1 MWSLIKEV
9 AELTKEPSVHQQT
22 EKGHNVFAKD
32 EASVEIVSF
41 QITDLS
47 SDGLE
52 TFIKEFARLVTHRCW
67 SKALIFIESLK
78 TVDKLDSECK
88 SLLKVLEYK
97 LHATQGKP
105 YDIVPDLFLELIES
119 ERSTLIVKDI
129 VEAAYLHFLNKISS
143 ERALKRYK
151 SSKVAKSLSKETYF
165 EKLAQLEELNEQIS
179 KGTVGIREQDLCSY
193 VRCALR
199 LGEYELSLDLAKEL
213 VLEHPNQNSTVLN
226 LLCSAYKV
234 HNLIGTKHFWMIN
247 QSLIDLLIETIES
260 VKALSSKIDDGRVF
274 QAAAVL
280 LATTWFEDVDLTE
293 LCDEHIEEAEKVIP
307 DIRTRL
313 QTNIPVNTKPS
324 NKLRAQNPE
333 DINENDFPQLSM
345 TYLKGGINKR
355 QVKRWLDK
363 GGNVTASKPQIKQ
376 FIEIFLSAIAF
387 DPTDLRDKQKLS
399 DNLEKYL
406 VEYEKITQEINPQ
419 ALYQLCLSLNQMGL
433 NYQVTKIIE
442 PLLPQ
447 KPWASPIID
456 AYSEALL
463 GSEQFEK
470 LDSFLANMDSEQD
483 SYRLAAVRIS
493 REFLLLEFENA
504 NTLIQKS
511 LARYPRSSYFWT
523 LLIQNSIKVGLPES
537 DIEKNIHEIPTSL
550 FDDYSYEKLQLVQS
564 ISVVDVAFAE
574 SILLEWFIDDPA
586 GIATHL
592 TNIHFGTLSKS
603 DKRIERS
610 YPSDRCF
617 AAATYR
623 KGKKQ
628 FTKLLVEGCETNEYL
643 LDVDSPLGEMLLEMD
658 AGDSNQLGMDTVT
671 LIEKLSPIVGAFRI
685 SLDIRSAINAGND
698 CFYQMTFNEQ
708 EGIDGLL
715 KQIDVFSEQKQLIEP
730 HIDGQLIPL
739 LMRINR
745 SFKYDIV
752 KGAFIYLSDKESNK
766 FLDLFS
772 EGEPIVDKL
781 VLDALSLVYFSYTG
795 LASAL
800 IESDIEVYVSG
811 ETKNIVLTW
820 LEQMGREDY
829 LSVGKVDGNYFKKTA
844 EDIAKDQNVK
854 SLRELIEYCEELTPI
869 SFNVPE
875 PLLRIKDILDISH
888 YSSVK
893 LSVSHGIPIFCLDTT
908 FCNYYRTL
916 ELPIANVYQLVLR
929 VKKGAIGI
937 EERLARCNV
946 FSHLRVPIS
955 HTDVI
960 NLCRSN
966 ETGQFL
972 AAKILKMNSNS
983 YHSPE
988 IALQVLTEC
997 CIKST
1002 CTAYLG
1008 TFESLDL
1015 SEWKFTENIVYA
1027 CCSSAMQCLE
1037 GKYSENKF
1045 AQLIVEITFRLR
1057 GLNDVTKLVMEL
1069 FRRFA
1074 SGHFLD
1080 IQAIDEEIKRLGLL
1094 RQNQQ
1099 GK

>member
-1 MWSLIKEV
+1 MIKER
-9 AELTKEPSVHQQT
+9 SVNQKT
-22 EKGHNVFAKD
+22 EIGHNIIAED
-32 EASVEIVSF
+32 GSSVEIVNLH
-41 QITDLS
+41 ITSLS

-52 TFIKEFARLVTHRCW
+52 TFIKEFSRLVTHRCW
-67 SKALIFIESLK
+67 SKALNFIESLK
-78 TVDKLDSECK
+78 TVEKLDSECK
-88 SLLKVLEYK
+88 DLLKVLEFN
-97 LHATQGKP
+97 LHAAQGNSF
-105 YDIVPDLFLELIES
+105 DIIPELFLELIES
-119 ERSTLIVKDI
+119 ERSTPLVKDI
-129 VEAAYLHFLNKISS
+129 VEASYLHFLSKTSS
-143 ERALKRYK
+143 ERAIKRYK
-151 SSKVAKSLSKETYF
+151 SSKVATNLSRETYF
-165 EKLAQLEELNEQIS
+165 EKLAPIEELNEQIS
-179 KGTVGIREQDLCSY
+179 KGTVGIREQTLCSY

-199 LGEYELSLDLAKEL
+199 LGELELALDLAKEL

-226 LLCSAYKV
+226 LLCSAYNV
-234 HNLIGTKHFWMIN
+234 HNLIGTKHFWMID
-247 QSLIDLLIETIES
+247 QSRMDLLVETIES
-260 VKALSSKIDDGRVF
+260 VKALSSKINDGRVF

-280 LATTWFEDVDLTE
+280 LATTWFQNVDLTE
-293 LCDEHIEEAEKVIP
+293 LCDKHIEEAEKAIP

-324 NKLRAQNPE
+324 NKLRAQSIQ
-333 DINENDFPQLSM
+333 DINEDDFVQLS
-345 TYLKGGINKR
+345 TAYFKGGINKR

-363 GGNVTASKPQIKQ
+363 GGNVSASKPQIKQ
-376 FIEIFLSAIAF
+376 FIEIVLSAIAF
-387 DPTDLRDKQKLS
+387 EPTDLRDKQTLS

-406 VEYEKITQEINPQ
+406 VEYKEITQEIHPL

-463 GSEQFEK
+463 NSEQFEK

-483 SYRLAAVRIS
+483 SYRIAAVRIS
-493 REFLLLEFENA
+493 REFLLFKFENA
-504 NTLIQKS
+504 NVLIQKS

-537 DIEKNIHEIPTSL
+537 DIEKTIHEIPTSL
-550 FDDYSYEKLQLVQS
+550 FYSYSYEKLQLVQS
-564 ISVVDVAFAE
+564 ISMIDVAFAE

-592 TNIHFGTLSKS
+592 TNIHFGTLDKS

-610 YPSDRCF
+610 YPSDRCI
-617 AAATYR
+617 AAVTYR
-623 KGKKQ
+623 KGKNQ

-643 LDVDSPLGEMLLEMD
+643 LDVESPLGEMLLEMD
-658 AGDSNQLGMDTVT
+658 TGESNELDVETVI
-671 LIEKLSPIVGAFRI
+671 LIEKLPPIVGAFRI
-685 SLDIRSAINAGND
+685 SLDIRSTINAGND
-698 CFYQMTFNEQ
+698 CFYQLTFNEQ
-708 EGIDGLL
+708 EGIDGIL

-730 HIDGQLIPL
+730 HIDGRLIPL

-745 SFKYDIV
+745 SFKSDIV

-766 FLDLFS
+766 YLDLFS
-772 EGEPIVDKL
+772 EGEAIDDKL

-800 IESDIEVYVSG
+800 KESNIKVYVSG
-811 ETKNIVLTW
+811 ETKGIVLAW

-829 LSVGKVDGNYFKKTA
+829 LSIGKVDGNYFKTTS
-844 EDIAKDQNVK
+844 EDVSKDQNVQ

-875 PLLRIKDILDISH
+875 SLLKIKDILDISH

-893 LSVSHGIPIFCLDTT
+893 LSVSHGIPIFCLDTF
-908 FCNYYRTL
+908 FCNYYRAL
-916 ELPIANVYQLVLR
+916 ELPITNVYQLLLR
-929 VKKGAIGI
+929 VKKYAVGI
-937 EERLARCNV
+937 EERLAKCNV
-946 FSHLRVPIS
+946 FSGLRVPIS

-972 AAKILKMNSNS
+972 AAKILKMNPNS
-983 YHSPE
+983 FHSPE

-997 CIKST
+997 CIKAI
-1002 CTAYLG
+1002 CTAYIG
-1008 TFESLDL
+1008 RFKSLDL

-1027 CCSSAMQCLE
+1027 CCSSGMQCLE
-1037 GKYSENKF
+1037 GKYSESKF
-1045 AQLIVEITFRLR
+1045 AQLIVEITFRLI
-1057 GLNDVTKLVMEL
+1057 GLNDVKKLVMEL

-1074 SGHFLD
+1074 KGHFLD